1 MEMVSINI
9 IDNFLEKKLK
19 SKSKI
24 NTEEFFNSK
33 IHGQLTQ
40 LQQELQLDQNKKIA
54 ELRASW
60 AKKLQEIYKE
70 KGLKMKIR
78 RFEDIPVFTLEN
90 VAGMRREVI
99 KDNMKIILVQGN
111 PSSGKSTVAIPL
123 LSLALDQTFTV
134 KRIAFSREDVQEIL
148 NYIQRNVT
156 KFRGKGLVW
165 VFDEGTDALFAGD
178 SGSKII
184 KDIIR
189 TFSKIR
195 EANPMIIINSTSIKK
210 INPTIRDEFI
220 DAIIRTPK
228 KGIVEFYN
236 KAKMSRLKFPKDG
249 GVIWPKPNFKERTP
263 KIDGAFWEEYRKVKH
278 KFLSDGAGK
287 GINSYKDAIDVI
299 GMIPNDIDKLILLFH
314 FEGFG
319 FKEMTTLKKKDYK
332 QLDGYLNG
340 RRLKPETREVLNEYL
355 TMTKDKRKK
364 LIFPKMKIRDL
375 QDQFMRVKNE
385 FK

>member
-1 MEMVSINI
+1 METVNLNV
-9 IDNFLEKKLK
+9 IDSFLKKKLK
-19 SKSKI
+19 SKSEI
-24 NTEEFFNSK
+24 DTDEFFNSK
-33 IHGQLTQ
+33 IHGILTP

-54 ELRASW
+54 ELRANW
-60 AKKLQEIYKE
+60 AKTLQEIYKD
-70 KGLKMKIR
+70 KGLYMKIK
-78 RFEDIPVFTLEN
+78 RFEDIPVYTLEN
-90 VAGMRREVI
+90 LSNMRKEVI

-111 PSSGKSTVAIPL
+111 PSTGKSTVAIPL
-123 LSLALDQTFTV
+123 LAVGLDPTFTV
-134 KRIAFSREDVQEIL
+134 KRICFSREDVEETL

-156 KFRGKGLVW
+156 KFRGKGYVF

-178 SGSKII
+178 SGSTAI
-184 KDIIR
+184 KNIIR

-195 EANPMIIINSTSIKK
+195 EANPVIIINSTSIKK

-228 KGIVEFYN
+228 KGEVYFYN
-236 KAKMSRLKFPKDG
+236 KAKIARLKFPKDG
-249 GVIWPKPNFKERTP
+249 GVVWPKPNFKENTP
-263 KIDGAFWEEYRKVKH
+263 KIDGEFWEEYRKAKH
-278 KFLSDGAGK
+278 KFLSDGAGQ
-287 GINSYKDAIDVI
+287 GINNYKDAVDVI
-299 GMIPNDIDKLILLFH
+299 GMIPNDIDKLVLLFH
-314 FEGFG
+314 YEGIG

-332 QLDGYLNG
+332 HLDGYLNG

-364 LIFPKMKIRDL
+364 LIFPKMKIKDL